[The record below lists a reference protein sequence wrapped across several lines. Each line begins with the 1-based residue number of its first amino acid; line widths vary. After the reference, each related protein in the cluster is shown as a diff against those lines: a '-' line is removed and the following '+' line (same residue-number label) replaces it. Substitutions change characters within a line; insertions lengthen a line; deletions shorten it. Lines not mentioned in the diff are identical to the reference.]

1 MAENKLCHYGDKC
14 NRGSKCTFIHPKEG
28 DSPLF
33 NLKSNK
39 KCKDGNNCKY
49 LPNCRYDHSSSTMG
63 QSATTSPK
71 LILVIE

>member
-1 MAENKLCHYGDKC
+1 MAENKLCLYGDKC

-33 NLKSNK
+33 NPKSNK

-49 LPNCRYDHSSSTMG
+49 LPNC
-63 QSATTSPK
+63 
-71 LILVIE
+71 